1 VKEIDINKSIKQL
14 HMSAVRFVLS
24 LHNKNNFCR
33 SDVLN
38 IIDNIEDKII
48 KPINLENNRSMSVA
62 LANNMQ
68 IPLLELSTPK

>member
-24 LHNKNNFCR
+24 LHNNNNFCR

-38 IIDNIEDKII
+38 IIDNIKDKII
-48 KPINLENNRSMSVA
+48 KPINLENNR
-62 LANNMQ
+62 LC
-68 IPLLELSTPK
+68 LWR